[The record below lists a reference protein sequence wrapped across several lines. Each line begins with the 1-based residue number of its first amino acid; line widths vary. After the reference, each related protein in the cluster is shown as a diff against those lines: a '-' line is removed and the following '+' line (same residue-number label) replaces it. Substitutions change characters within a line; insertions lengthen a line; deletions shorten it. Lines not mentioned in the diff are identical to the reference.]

1 MKAIICTKYGPP
13 DVLQLK
19 EVEKPIQKDDQIL
32 IKIYASNVTISDC
45 IVRSGKVNL
54 LLWLPMRLFVG
65 FKRPRNSILGLEL
78 SGKVEAVGKDVKR
91 FKPGDNVIAFT
102 GKKFGAYAEYICLP
116 ENGKFIPSDSVIIE
130 KPINSTWEEAASI
143 LTRGALALH
152 FLKKANIEKG
162 KKILIFG
169 ASGGV
174 GTYAV
179 QIAKSFGANVTAVC
193 STTNLELVKSIGADV
208 AIDYTIDDFTKKNEL
223 YDIIFDAVGKKH
235 SSKLE
240 YKKVLSQNGKF
251 ISVDDGTPKIHIDC
265 LIELKNL
272 INTGKI
278 KTIIDK
284 IYSLEQTN
292 QAQEYVEKG
301 HKKGNVVVR
310 IG

>member
-13 DVLQLK
+13 DILQLK
-19 EVEKPIQKDDQIL
+19 EVEKPIQRDNEIL
-32 IKIYASNVTISDC
+32 IKIYAANVTISDC
-45 IVRSGKVNL
+45 IVRSGKVSL

-65 FKRPRNSILGLEL
+65 FKRPRRSILGFEL
-78 SGKVEAVGKDVKR
+78 AGKVEAVGNKVKR
-91 FKPGDNVIAFT
+91 FKQGDNVIAFT
-102 GKKFGAYAEYICLP
+102 GKRFGAYAEYICLP
-116 ENGKFIPSDSVIIE
+116 ENGKYIPSDSVLVE
-130 KPINSTWEEAASI
+130 KPVNTNWEEAASI
-143 LTRGALALH
+143 LTRGTLALH
-152 FLKKANIEKG
+152 FLKKAKIEEG

-179 QIAKSFGANVTAVC
+179 QIAKSFGAHVTGVC

-208 AIDYTIDDFTKKNEL
+208 AIDYTKDDFTKNTEL

-240 YKKVLSQNGKF
+240 YKKVLSPNGKF
-251 ISVDDGTPKIHIDC
+251 ISVDDGTPKIHIDS

-272 INTGKI
+272 IDTGKI

-284 IYSLEQTN
+284 IYSLELTN

-301 HKKGNVVVR
+301 HKKGNVVIKVD
-310 IG
+310 